1 MHTQIWSREG
11 TNFMEFRKV
20 IYDFVL
26 KNHGSYLV
34 SHFQEKGF
42 KKYIMSLLPMFG
54 KSFPNPW
61 TYNIYVEFQ
70 RYKGIVSLNVC
81 SVSLQRILKNALRQ

>member
-34 SHFQEKGF
+34 SHFQRERIQK
-42 KKYIMSLLPMFG
+42 I
-54 KSFPNPW
+54 
-61 TYNIYVEFQ
+61 YNELIAYVW
-70 RYKGIVSLNVC
+70 KIVSEPLNV
-81 SVSLQRILKNALRQ
+81 